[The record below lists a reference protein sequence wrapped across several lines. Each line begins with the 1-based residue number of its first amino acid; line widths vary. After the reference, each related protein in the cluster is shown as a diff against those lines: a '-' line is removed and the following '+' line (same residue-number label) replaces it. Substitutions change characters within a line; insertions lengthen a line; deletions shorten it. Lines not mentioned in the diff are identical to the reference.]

1 MKLIILVIFI
11 IGELLSGLVIM
22 GLLNFLFW
30 AFGLAITISFL
41 QALAISLVLTFI
53 GTLFRG
59 GKK

>member
-1 MKLIILVIFI
+1 
-11 IGELLSGLVIM
+11 M

-30 AFGLAITISFL
+30 PFGLAITITFW